1 MRSVPGAGATFWF
14 TAVFRRANPAGQMPA
29 VADSAAAVKLEG
41 VRALLVESSAVSRG
55 ILTAQANGWRMVTR
69 VTDTL
74 EQALPLLKQAA
85 ARGVPF
91 DEMAVFLR
99 SPSNYL
105 GLLEHACHRGG
116 IPAYFDRGVRRP
128 DPAGRAFVA
137 LLSSMAC
144 AIPGIMATR
153 TLPSAKD
160 RVATMMG
167 ARMWTQQ
174 YAWNAHYGKAIKA
187 GIKPSTLDAIAEGRR
202 PTEMA
207 KDEEVLYDFVTEVLA
222 NKSVSDPTYE
232 KTVAQ
237 FGESGVIDIL
247 GIVGYYSMLGMIMNV
262 ARTAFTDGRPLPLI
276 PTPVQLRSLMPGTVS
291 PTDYTMHPSQAKE
304 F

>member
-1 MRSVPGAGATFWF
+1 MTPDTPAKQVREMTYAILPDRMPPIPEAQLTDAQ
-14 TAVFRRANPAGQMPA
+14 RAA
-29 VADSAAAVKLEG
+29 VADI
-41 VRALLVESSAVSRG
+41 SSGLRG
-55 ILTAQANGWRMVTR
+55 EI
-69 VTDTL
+69 
-74 EQALPLLKQAA
+74 
-85 ARGVPF
+85 RGPYWPI
-91 DEMAVFLR
+91 LR
-99 SPSNYL
+99 SPGFLMSVQRVGEYTRYHCPL
-105 GLLEHACHRGG
+105 
-116 IPAYFDRGVRRP
+116 DRRINE
-128 DPAGRAFVA
+128 
-137 LLSSMAC
+137 M
-144 AIPGIMATR
+144 
-153 TLPSAKD
+153 
-160 RVATMMG
+160 ATMMG
-167 ARMWTQQ
+167 ARVWTQQ

-207 KDEEVLYDFVTEVLA
+207 KDEAVLYDFITEVLA
-222 NKSVSDPTYE
+222 NKSASDATYE

-291 PTDYTMHPSQAKE
+291 PDDYTMHPSQAKE